1 MLISRRKTALLIE
14 VASRCKDIHHVFAC
28 QAWSESHYEAE
39 IHALATSIGPDILSA
54 RVYPVSEW
62 ASIWRGMSRSE
73 RVEAFSDWLNRG
85 SNDRTIFVV
94 DDIDAIKD
102 PAEMTNA
109 LSYQANTII
118 YTGRNPYALA
128 TKRKREEEV
137 PLLTSEETIV
147 LLKRTIEQSSLSSR
161 RIIFSEQDLTAV
173 AKVLQGHPLAA
184 CSAIY
189 FMTQDLSYRIRTPSP
204 MKRFIEIFSSDQW
217 ELRKDFLEFKPHSG
231 VSVMESFELSLQR
244 IQEEGSLSSR
254 ILQIAAF
261 LTNDVLDF
269 REFFVIS
276 RPWIVGF
283 QDEIPN
289 HDLFTIGETTLV
301 KCLRRLE
308 GTSLIMNSS
317 LVDPLRLHP
326 VWAECLRQRVEHA
339 DRLRIL
345 RQIILLIRVSLAE
358 KKDVQLMTGF
368 LDNCQSIAQA
378 FRISEQELEPSAWF
392 SMTGKVLS
400 KKSEYNPC

>member
-1 MLISRRKTALLIE
+1 MA
-14 VASRCKDIHHVFAC
+14 
-28 QAWSESHYEAE
+28 
-39 IHALATSIGPDILSA
+39 
-54 RVYPVSEW
+54 
-62 ASIWRGMSRSE
+62 
-73 RVEAFSDWLNRG
+73 AFSDWLNRG
-85 SNDRTIFVV
+85 SNDHTVFLV

-102 PAEMTNA
+102 PAEMTSA

-118 YTGRNPYALA
+118 YTGRNPYALV

-137 PLLTSEETIV
+137 PLLTSEDTAL

-173 AKVLQGHPLAA
+173 AKILQGHPLAA
-184 CSAIY
+184 CNAVY
-189 FMTQDLSYRIRTPSP
+189 FMTQDLSYSIRTPSP

-217 ELRKDFLEFKPHSG
+217 ESRKDFLEFKPHSG

-244 IQEEGSLSSR
+244 IQEEGSLSCQ

-269 REFFVIS
+269 REFFIIR
-276 RPWIVGF
+276 RPWILGF

-289 HDLFTIGETTLV
+289 HDLFTISETTLA

-326 VWAECLRQRVEHA
+326 VLAECLRQRVEHA

-392 SMTGKVLS
+392 SMTEKVLP
-400 KKSEYNPC
+400 KESEGNP